1 MSARRKIVRALAYD
15 SLGGLATEQDIT
27 SAETLLGEYRAEVL
41 AEAADAAY
49 AEGDRLY
56 DEQGFVAAEAAWGLS
71 SLLRRMADPTKAA
84 RMQDAADTLAAQ
96 RSTAEPDPA
105 AEVDRWNAAHPIGT
119 PVTAY
124 PGLRPEDNSKCVRLI
139 THTRSAASVLGGHTA
154 VVWVEGHG
162 ACIKLTHVDPQE
174 ARHG

>member
-1 MSARRKIVRALAYD
+1 MSARDEIKRDLMAQKTRGVHCSPEGADALLDAY
-15 SLGGLATEQDIT
+15 
-27 SAETLLGEYRAEVL
+27 RVEVL
-41 AEAADAAY
+41 AEAADRFAAF
-49 AEGDRLY
+49 DLHN
-56 DEQGFVAAEAAWGLS
+56 EAAA
-71 SLLRRMADPTKAA
+71 LRRMADPSKAA
-84 RMQDAADTLAAQ
+84 RMQDAADPLAAA
-96 RSTAEPDPA
+96 RGTAEPDPA
-105 AEVDRWNAAHPIGT
+105 AEADRWNAAHPIGT